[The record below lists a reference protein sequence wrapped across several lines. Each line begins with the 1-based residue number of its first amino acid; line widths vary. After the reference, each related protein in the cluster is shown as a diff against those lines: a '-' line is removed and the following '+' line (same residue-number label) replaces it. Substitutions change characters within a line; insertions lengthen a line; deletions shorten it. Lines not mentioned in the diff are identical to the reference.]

1 MSETESLLTSMDCV
15 TFHSIPFNQL
25 YSELSSSPEG
35 LRSDISKEIR
45 ARVGYNKVPPPLSAP
60 AWLCCLLPCLLRT
73 KAMLD
78 YNECIP
84 E

>member
-1 MSETESLLTSMDCV
+1 MSETESLLNSMEPV
-15 TFHSIPFNQL
+15 TLHCIPIDQL
-25 YSELSSSPEG
+25 YSDLSSCPDGIS
-35 LRSDISKEIR
+35 SDTSKQIR

-73 KAMLD
+73 KSMME

-84 E
+84 Q